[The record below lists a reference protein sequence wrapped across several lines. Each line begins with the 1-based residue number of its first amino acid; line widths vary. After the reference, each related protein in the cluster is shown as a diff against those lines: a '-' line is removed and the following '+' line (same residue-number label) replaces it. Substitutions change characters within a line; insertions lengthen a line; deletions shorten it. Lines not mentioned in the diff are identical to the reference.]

1 MLAASVFSRSALLP
15 GTSFAHSTASVTR
28 GGNACAM
35 SMRHPSLHS
44 ATTPARHGS
53 LCMAGNKAWNG
64 VNTFINEY
72 DFPAADFTS
81 AQPPLSAM
89 PEAPRRSR
97 RRGRKAKASKKAA
110 TREEMFAM
118 MRTMNAFISDYDFP
132 SAPAPAPA
140 PAPTAP
146 PVGAALTQL
155 EADADAVFAVLD
167 LNGDGRIS
175 MAELGQHLKLAGY
188 SQSAVDNIY
197 RTLLADTADSAARAL
212 ADNAVT
218 RAELRLGFARFAT
231 LREAPGLIAAAAEK
245 AVGDVQARADELY
258 DAISADA
265 DGQISLTGL
274 KAHLSGSRY
283 SDAAVSNIFAMI
295 DEDKNGEISRA
306 ELRGSLARYSALRL
320 ALGLGQ
326 EGDTADSAPAVSEVR
341 YLW

>member
-1 MLAASVFSRSALLP
+1 MLAASVFSSSALLP

-35 SMRHPSLHS
+35 SMRHPSALHS
-44 ATTPARHGS
+44 APPARHGS
-53 LCMAGNKAWNG
+53 LRMAGNKAWNG

-97 RRGRKAKASKKAA
+97 RKGSKAKASKKAA

-118 MRTMNAFISDYDFP
+118 MRTMDAFISDYDFP

-175 MAELGQHLKLAGY
+175 MAEL
-188 SQSAVDNIY
+188 
-197 RTLLADTADSAARAL
+197 
-212 ADNAVT
+212 
-218 RAELRLGFARFAT
+218 
-231 LREAPGLIAAAAEK
+231 
-245 AVGDVQARADELY
+245 VQ
-258 DAISADA
+258 
-265 DGQISLTGL
+265 
-274 KAHLSGSRY
+274 
-283 SDAAVSNIFAMI
+283 
-295 DEDKNGEISRA
+295 
-306 ELRGSLARYSALRL
+306 
-320 ALGLGQ
+320 
-326 EGDTADSAPAVSEVR
+326 
-341 YLW
+341 LW

>member
-1 MLAASVFSRSALLP
+1 
-15 GTSFAHSTASVTR
+15 
-28 GGNACAM
+28 
-35 SMRHPSLHS
+35 
-44 ATTPARHGS
+44 
-53 LCMAGNKAWNG
+53 
-64 VNTFINEY
+64 
-72 DFPAADFTS
+72 
-81 AQPPLSAM
+81 
-89 PEAPRRSR
+89 
-97 RRGRKAKASKKAA
+97 
-110 TREEMFAM
+110 M
-118 MRTMNAFISDYDFP
+118 MRTMDAFISDYDFP

-167 LNGDGRIS
+167 LNGDGLIS

-188 SQSAVDNIY
+188 TQSAVDNIY